1 MNQEKAN
8 DGQSFLTP
16 HVLLLAS
23 LYLTVLPL
31 ILNPVSGLWIMVVY
45 WLKGRKREECERER
59 EKVAAGLLPGFVP
72 VDI

>member
-31 ILNPVSGLWIMVVY
+31 ILNSVSGLQLTIVY
-45 WLKGRKREECERER
+45 WFKGRKKEECERER
-59 EKVAAGLLPGFVP
+59 ERR
-72 VDI
+72 

>member
-23 LYLTVLPL
+23 LYHTVLPL
-31 ILNPVSGLWIMVVY
+31 ILNSVSGLRLCIG
-45 WLKGRKREECERER
+45 LKGEGDRSVKERERER
-59 EKVAAGLLPGFVP
+59 EKVAAGLPGFVP